1 VDTPVVEEA
10 ARLTDTPTTFDP
22 SLIPFGRA
30 WANGRALRE
39 LTEAIECETDISGDL
54 VSAFRRAKDLAGQLA
69 AVWEADPTRSAAV
82 RALVRRV
89 DRDEVE
95 VIA

>member
-1 VDTPVVEEA
+1 VEEA
-10 ARLTDTPTTFDP
+10 ARLTDTPVVFDP

-30 WANGRALRE
+30 WANGRPLAE
-39 LTEAIECETDISGDL
+39 LMEAIECETDVSGDL
-54 VSAFRRAKDLAGQLA
+54 VNAFRRAKDLAGQLA
-69 AVWEADPTRSAAV
+69 QVWAHDATRATVV
-82 RALVRRV
+82 RALVKRV